1 MSQPKI
7 ACVNCINW
15 IPPFITS
22 TGKLIDATCKVE
34 KCCPLYINRTKYE
47 SYNTRQQ
54 QQMEE
59 LI

>member
-1 MSQPKI
+1 MSQSKI

-34 KCCPLYINRTKYE
+34 ECCPLYIKRSKDE
-47 SYNTRQQ
+47 AYNTRQQ

-59 LI
+59 C

>member
-1 MSQPKI
+1 MPQPKI

-34 KCCPLYINRTKYE
+34 ECCPLYINRSKDE
-47 SYNTRQQ
+47 AYNTTTAANGGL
-54 QQMEE
+54 

>member
-34 KCCPLYINRTKYE
+34 KCCPLYINRSKDET
-47 SYNTRQQ
+47 YNTCPQ

-59 LI
+59 C

>member
-34 KCCPLYINRTKYE
+34 KCCPLYIKTPTAANE
-47 SYNTRQQ
+47 GV
-54 QQMEE
+54 

>member
-34 KCCPLYINRTKYE
+34 KCCPLYTK
-47 SYNTRQQ
+47 SIQHTPTAANGGVNIK
-54 QQMEE
+54 
-59 LI
+59 LC

>member
-15 IPPFITS
+15 IPPFIAN
-22 TGKLIDATCKVE
+22 TGDATCKVE
-34 KCCPLYINRTKYE
+34 KCCPLYTKMSKYE

-54 QQMEE
+54 Q
-59 LI
+59 